1 MGDAVAGWPLRGTT
15 AMSKEQRKNRKLELA
30 LAVALGQSTAEWALQ
45 NGVAER
51 TAYRWA
57 REPRVKA
64 VVNSH
69 RRKALDQ
76 ALGVMSGQVTWAAEG
91 IGALGRNAASESVQ
105 LGALK
110 AVFTNL
116 VAVSKFSG
124 LELRLTEVE
133 KRVHGR
139 SRNKNRPA

>member
-1 MGDAVAGWPLRGTT
+1 
-15 AMSKEQRKNRKLELA
+15 MSDEERKKRKSQLA
-30 LAVALGQSTAEWALQ
+30 RAVALGQSTEDWALQ

-57 REPRVKA
+57 RDPKVKA

-69 RRKALDQ
+69 RRKALDH
-76 ALGVMSGQVTWAAEG
+76 ALGVMSGRVAGAARA
-91 IGALGRNAASESVQ
+91 IGALGQNAASESVQ

-116 VAVSKFSG
+116 LAVSKFAG
-124 LELRLTEVE
+124 VELRLTELE
-133 KRVHGR
+133 ERFNGR
-139 SRNKNRPA
+139 SGNTTRHA